1 MHGTAASEQDTEG
14 VCFLLDIMEI
24 KKMKNK
30 TEKNAKN
37 EKKMKKAPEI
47 IKLSWIDDKHVD
59 YFSDED
65 FRKIYNFFVINTPC
79 EDLSSRAITLQEYG
93 WKTPWRKP
101 FYLNKQLKT
110 ASSNYKLI
118 YSASTYNAVA
128 DALEKSDLKSDFPE
142 KANIERICI
151 YDSKSNQFMSV
162 FAHIRNAFAHGRFK
176 VVPVN
181 DLSDSVF
188 IFEDIAKNN
197 KISARMILRKSTLL
211 KWISIISGGERK
223 FEESNK

>member
-1 MHGTAASEQDTEG
+1 M
-14 VCFLLDIMEI
+14 
-24 KKMKNK
+24 
-30 TEKNAKN
+30 
-37 EKKMKKAPEI
+37 EKKSKKEKEMKKTPEI
-47 IKLSWIDDKHVD
+47 IKLSWVDDKSAD
-59 YFSDED
+59 YFDDEN
-65 FRKIYNFFVINTPC
+65 FRKIYNFFVTNTPC

-101 FYLNKQLKT
+101 FYLNKQLKF
-110 ASSNYKLI
+110 ACSNLDYLFFPKNRYEFL
-118 YSASTYNAVA
+118 AT
-128 DALEKSDLKSDFPE
+128 LEKADLKDAFP
-142 KANIERICI
+142 KNIDIERICV
-151 YDSKSNQFMSV
+151 SASNRSQFMSV

-181 DLSDSVF
+181 DLPDSVF

-211 KWISIISGGERK
+211 KWIPIILGGERK